1 MNHRDDRPAPG
12 PGTFTR
18 LLLVAALLAAPA
30 LSGCQSEL
38 LFPTRQQP
46 MKSTGA
52 PCGFRAVDAGI
63 CPKAGY
69 RVPPGAHY

>member
-1 MNHRDDRPAPG
+1 MRRFLFLSVLFVLPQLAACGYG
-12 PGTFTR
+12 PGY
-18 LLLVAALLAAPA
+18 
-30 LSGCQSEL
+30 GNSE
-38 LFPTRQQP
+38 QP
-46 MKSTGA
+46 MMATGA

>member
-1 MNHRDDRPAPG
+1 MRRFLVFVTVLAIPAMAGCGYG
-12 PGTFTR
+12 PGYGN
-18 LLLVAALLAAPA
+18 
-30 LSGCQSEL
+30 SD
-38 LFPTRQQP
+38 QP
-46 MKSTGA
+46 MMSTGA